1 MKSPLRLLVLLLL
14 LPFAA
19 LPAAATTYMMMSDQD
34 LTDQSPAVVEARV
47 VGVEFAPN
55 IEGMPATDYLVEVSR
70 VLKGDLPGSTVLV
83 RVPGGVNP
91 EGLGLKIWGAPRF
104 AEGEETILFLSPA
117 KDGTYRIMHLMLGA
131 FHKRTVDGQAVAL
144 RDLSEA
150 HAVGQKD
157 LSGGADVVRDFGRF
171 SDWVSDRAVGVESGA
186 DYVVG
191 TSAGFE
197 KALSAVTEKFSFLA
211 PASGNAVRWFRFD
224 RGQRVDWRL
233 QSGGQPGLGE
243 AATVQAFKDALAV
256 WNADGATNIQYN
268 YLGTTSATNGL
279 ARADGVN
286 AIAFDDPFRDDPED
300 AVEGTF
306 ACGRGGV
313 IAIGGPWFFSST
325 QAFRGNRYH
334 ETAEADIMTND
345 GTECLFRNRDSVA
358 REVFAHELG
367 HTLGLGHSS
376 DPEALMFA
384 NAHND
389 DRGAQLIDD
398 DRAGIAQLYG
408 NGGSPTP
415 GGPSNLVAP
424 AKLTAKA
431 ASSTSVRLTW
441 RDKARGE
448 ESFSIEVKKKGA
460 KWAEALTVE
469 ADATSAVVEDL
480 SPGATYVFRV
490 RAVGGGGASG
500 YSNTATVVLPRRR

>member
-14 LPFAA
+14 LPLAA

-34 LTDQSPAVVEARV
+34 LTDQAPAVVEARV
-47 VGVEFAPN
+47 VGVEFAPVLD
-55 IEGMPATDYLVEVSR
+55 GMPATDYLVEVSR

-117 KDGTYRIMHLMLGA
+117 KDGTYRIVHLMLGA
-131 FHKRTVDGQAVAL
+131 FHKRTVDGHSVAL

-150 HAVGQKD
+150 HAIGEKG

-171 SDWVSDRAVGVESGA
+171 SDWVAGRAVGVESET
-186 DYVVG
+186 DYVVR

-197 KALSAVTEKFSFLA
+197 KALSAATEKFSFLA
-211 PASGNAVRWFRFD
+211 PASGNAIRWFRFD
-224 RGQRVDWRL
+224 RGQRVDWRVH
-233 QSGGQPGLGE
+233 SDGQPGLGPE
-243 AATVQAFKDALAV
+243 ASIEAFKEAIVA
-256 WNADGATNIQYN
+256 WTSDGGSNIQYS
-268 YLGTTSATNGL
+268 YVGTTPAANGL
-279 ARADGVN
+279 ARSDGVN
-286 AIAFDDPFRDDPED
+286 AIVFDDPFRDDPSE

-313 IAIGGPWFFSST
+313 IAVGGPWFFSST

-334 ETAEADIMTND
+334 ETAEADIVTND
-345 GTECLFRNRDSVA
+345 GTECLFRSNGSGA

-376 DPEALMFA
+376 NDEALMFA
-384 NAHND
+384 SAHND
-389 DRGAQLIDD
+389 RRGAQLTDD
-398 DRAGIAQLYG
+398 DRAGVAELYG
-408 NGGSPTP
+408 NGAGPTP
-415 GGPSNLVAP
+415 GPSNLVAP
-424 AKLTAKA
+424 AKLTARA

-441 RDKARGE
+441 RDKSRGE
-448 ESFSIEVKKKGA
+448 EGFSIEVKKKGA
-460 KWAEALTVE
+460 KWAEALAVE
-469 ADATSAVVEDL
+469 ADSTTAVVEDL
-480 SPGATYVFRV
+480 IPGATYVFRL
-490 RAVGGGGASG
+490 RAVAGGGASG
-500 YSNTATVVLPRRR
+500 YSNTATVILPRRR